1 MRALTKPVRFGP
13 GAAFADSADLCL
25 VVGCQS
31 LALLALDAVS
41 SLPDAA
47 KSPRAG
53 GIQLLTLITHVCAAN
68 ILSSD
73 NLELATIQQP
83 VLAYPA
89 LWIIV
94 TANGIIEFG

>member
-31 LALLALDAVS
+31 LALL
-41 SLPDAA
+41 
-47 KSPRAG
+47 
-53 GIQLLTLITHVCAAN
+53 TLITHACAAN

-73 NLELATIQQP
+73 NLELATIKQP